1 MTTAY
6 YSLNELRGLPGLPI
20 AERALRELARTW
32 SNRPRESRGGGLEYS
47 AECLPES
54 ARTAIEQR
62 NAYAQ
67 IPFEVAACYGNP
79 NPDLRPE
86 KPRADAKGWYLH
98 ALDKFRSAH
107 QLCETKAREYFVL
120 AIRLGLIKIPSAV
133 AAIVNKISITTLRR
147 WQQVMKIAGLDDL
160 NGRWQGRK
168 SELETIDTAIW
179 SLLTYSC
186 KQIYRE
192 LRDMVA
198 KGKIALRKVPS
209 SRAISNYKAKLKREF
224 PREYIRTIEGDAAYR
239 NKCRS
244 KEGSLSEGIDRPN
257 QLWMLDGTK
266 TDVLLADGTR
276 YWIIG
281 AIDVFSRRVV
291 LVLSKHNNASAVV
304 NGLLAK
310 SLQQFGIPTT
320 IKIDNGSE
328 YVNSQFETTCNELE
342 IDIDYCDG
350 GSPWQ
355 KGLIER
361 FFGTLTRQGEKG
373 LPGYV
378 GANIKERAAWDK
390 IVGTLTPIEF
400 QKKLDDYLNHYNT
413 KQEHSSIGCTPMEKW
428 AEGIRNGAVIRKITN
443 LQTIMKL
450 LTKSTKRKVG
460 TEGIQFHGY
469 WFSSESPLYEQY
481 KLQDV
486 WVKFEPSDASTI
498 YCTDKKG
505 DYLFTSFCPEL
516 VGMTRAE
523 LVAMLKKHR
532 KDAKKYKQAALAHY
546 ENTNPEMHSELAAF
560 ERTIAANLSAVEK
573 ATLIA
578 AEIERDRPKP
588 TPHLELVQDAI
599 AIDAVPVDP
608 LDRYR
613 WYRSRIHSG
622 QCLSSDGVLDF
633 LKSIESHKQNW
644 SAVIESDLRWV
655 TPSELWDGRPIE
667 YEWELAKAATILK
680 PKHESMPW
688 RAYQTCYLSSDLT
701 STQSQFMSDFQSHP
715 DNQHLIPILQHFKI
729 YRADLLNKSLADNL
743 NTTPD
748 NWRFE
753 AGYFQRYYQYAE
765 RDLLHCVAGREPIKN
780 PDYDWPNHQSII
792 QKRKEAG

>member
-1 MTTAY
+1 MTATY

-20 AERALRELARTW
+20 AERALRELAKTW
-32 SNRPRESRGGGLEYS
+32 EYRPRQGKGGGVEYKS
-47 AECLPES
+47 ECLPAS
-54 ARTAIEQR
+54 ALSAIEQR

-67 IPFEVAACYGNP
+67 FPIEIAATYGYCD
-79 NPDLRPE
+79 PDIRPE
-86 KPRADAKGWYLH
+86 KARADSKAWYLN
-98 ALDKFRSAH
+98 ALKKFQEIH
-107 QLCETKAREYFVL
+107 QLCATTARKYFVR
-120 AIRLGLIKIPSAV
+120 AIQLGLIKVPASITTIIKSV
-133 AAIVNKISITTLRR
+133 SITTLRR
-147 WQQVMKIAGLDDL
+147 WQQVMEIAGLDDL

-168 SELETIDTAIW
+168 STLETIQDAIW
-179 SLLTYSC
+179 KLVAYSN
-186 KQIYRE
+186 KQIERE
-192 LRDMVA
+192 LRLLFP
-198 KGKIALRKVPS
+198 GKKIPG
-209 SRAISNYKAKLKREF
+209 SRAIANYKRKLKIIH
-224 PREYIRTIEGDAAYR
+224 PREYIRTVEGDAAYR

-244 KEGSLSEGIDRPN
+244 KEGSWSEGIDRPN

-291 LVLSKHNNASAVV
+291 LVLSKQNNAAAVV

-310 SLQQFGIPTT
+310 SLQILGVPTT
-320 IKIDNGSE
+320 LKIDNGSE
-328 YVNSQFETTCNELE
+328 YVNSQFENTCNELE

-355 KGLIER
+355 KGIIER

-390 IVGTLTPIEF
+390 ITGTLTPTEF
-400 QKKLDDYLNHYNT
+400 QKKLDDYLNYYNT
-413 KQEHSSIGCTPMEKW
+413 QHQHSSIGCTPMEKW
-428 AEGIRNGAVIRKITN
+428 AEGVRNGAVVRKIPN

-481 KLQDV
+481 KLQTV

-505 DYLFTSFCPEL
+505 DYLFTAFCPEL

-523 LVAMLKKHR
+523 LVALLKKHR
-532 KDAKKYKQAALAHY
+532 KDAKKFKQAALTHY
-546 ENTNPEMHSELAAF
+546 ENTNPEKHGELLALQK
-560 ERTIAANLSAVEK
+560 EIPANLPAIEK
-573 ATLIA
+573 ASRIA
-578 AEIERDRPKP
+578 AEIERDKPKP
-588 TPHLELVQDAI
+588 TPHLELVRDAI
-599 AIDAVPVDP
+599 DIEAVPVDI

-622 QCLSSDGVLDF
+622 QCTAANVLDF
-633 LKSIESHKQNW
+633 LRSIESHKQNW
-644 SAVIESDLRWV
+644 SAVVESDLRWV
-655 TPSELWDGRPIE
+655 TPQELWEDRPIE
-667 YEWELAKAATILK
+667 YEWELTKAASMLK

-688 RAYQTCYLSSDLT
+688 RAYQHCYLNSDLN
-701 STQSQFMSDFQSHP
+701 SKQRQFMEDFESHP
-715 DNQHLIPILQHFKI
+715 ENQQIIPILQQHKI
-729 YRADLLNKSLADNL
+729 YRADLLNCALADNP
-743 NTTPD
+743 NTTPE

-765 RDLLHCVAGREPIKN
+765 RDLLHHVAGKEPIKN
-780 PDYDWPNHQSII
+780 PNYDWANHQSIV
-792 QKRKEAG
+792 QKRKEAN

>member
-1 MTTAY
+1 VV
-6 YSLNELRGLPGLPI
+6 S
-20 AERALRELARTW
+20 
-32 SNRPRESRGGGLEYS
+32 
-47 AECLPES
+47 
-54 ARTAIEQR
+54 
-62 NAYAQ
+62 
-67 IPFEVAACYGNP
+67 
-79 NPDLRPE
+79 
-86 KPRADAKGWYLH
+86 
-98 ALDKFRSAH
+98 
-107 QLCETKAREYFVL
+107 
-120 AIRLGLIKIPSAV
+120 
-133 AAIVNKISITTLRR
+133 AIVNKVSITTLRR
-147 WQQVMKIAGLDDL
+147 WEEVMKIAGLDDL
-160 NGRWQGRK
+160 NGKWQGRK
-168 SELETIDTAIW
+168 SELDTIQAAIW
-179 SLLTYSC
+179 GLITHSC
-186 KQIYRE
+186 KQIERE
-192 LRDMVA
+192 LRELVA
-198 KGKIALRKVPS
+198 KGKLALDKIPG
-209 SRAISNYKAKLKREF
+209 SRAISNYKAKLKRDF

-244 KEGSLSEGIDRPN
+244 KEGSWSEGIDRPN

-291 LVLSKHNNASAVV
+291 LVLSKQNNASAVV

-310 SLQQFGIPTT
+310 SLQQLGVPTT
-320 IKIDNGSE
+320 LKIDNGSE
-328 YVNSQFETTCNELE
+328 YVNSQFENTCHELE

-355 KGLIER
+355 KGMIER
-361 FFGTLTRQGEKG
+361 FFGTLTHQGEKG

-390 IVGTLTPIEF
+390 ITGTLTPIEF
-400 QKKLDDYLNHYNT
+400 QQKLDNYLHHYNN

-428 AEGIRNGAVIRKITN
+428 AEGVRNGAVIRKIPN

-481 KLQDV
+481 KCQDI
-486 WVKFEPSDASTI
+486 WVKFEPSDASVI

-505 DYLFTSFCPEL
+505 DYLFTAFCPEL

-523 LVAMLKKHR
+523 LLARLKKHR
-532 KDAKKYKQAALAHY
+532 KDAKKFKQAALTHY
-546 ENTNPEMHSELAAF
+546 ENIDAQKHAELVAF
-560 ERTIAANLSAVEK
+560 ERSIAANLPAVEK

-578 AEIERDRPKP
+578 AEIERDKPKP
-588 TPHLELVQDAI
+588 IPHLELVPDAI
-599 AIDAVPVDP
+599 DLEAIPVDP

-622 QCLSSDGVLDF
+622 QCASSSGVLDF

-644 SAVIESDLRWV
+644 SVVIEADLRWV
-655 TPSELWDGRPIE
+655 TPQELWEGRPIE
-667 YEWELAKAATILK
+667 YGWELAKAATMLK

-688 RAYQTCYLSSDLT
+688 RAYQHCYLLSDL
-701 STQSQFMSDFQSHP
+701 SPTQSQFMSDFESKSE
-715 DNQHLIPILQHFKI
+715 NQHLIPILQHFKI
-729 YRADLLNKSLADNL
+729 YRADLLNCALVDNP

-780 PDYDWPNHQSII
+780 PDYDWDNHQSIV
-792 QKRKEAG
+792 QRRKAVS